1 VSDAD
6 VPAGRHRTTVA
17 AWCRPV
23 KAVAAGGAAVLVTAG
38 LGWVTAV
45 AVGLAG
51 TSGEPVVDALPSFAP
66 QAEPAEPTYGQTLD
80 LDLDAA
86 HADRA
91 RRSSSKA
98 PPPTARPTSAT
109 TPAVA
114 PPPTA
119 EPSSAPTRDAVLT
132 VRQGDPCRTQG
143 AAAVTRSGS
152 AAVCTVAPG
161 KGELRWRRA

>member
-1 VSDAD
+1 M
-6 VPAGRHRTTVA
+6 
-17 AWCRPV
+17 
-23 KAVAAGGAAVLVTAG
+23 LVTAG

-80 LDLDAA
+80 LDLDLDAA
-86 HADRA
+86 QADRA
-91 RRSSSKA
+91 RRSSSAA

-119 EPSSAPTRDAVLT
+119 QRSSTPTRDAVPT

-161 KGELRWRRA
+161 KGGLRWRRA